1 MKLYKVTL
9 LAGEGEELVA
19 VARRGSHPSRRKTIS
34 TPIAWVNQKIMT
46 NQPSKSELTGR
57 LAQLLVL
64 AVVLL
69 LAGCTHY
76 PPNMPLDRHDPAY
89 GYRFTNPASPGE
101 ADDMPVVVTFSGG
114 GTRAAALAYGVL
126 EHLANAEIAR
136 DGKPSRLL
144 DEVDIISSMSGGSF
158 TAAYY
163 TLYGERIFSD
173 FESGFLKRDI
183 QGERTRKMLAPAN
196 LLRAASPKFGRIDLM
211 AEYLDGEVFHHGTYG
226 DLVTR
231 GRRPFVT
238 INASDISLGTRFEFT
253 RDQFDLLCSD
263 FSSFSPARGV
273 AASSAV
279 PIVFS
284 PLTVRNHSGKCSDQK
299 PAAEQVSEENRGAS
313 SRRVYKAAEVRSYLD
328 SEARPYIHLLDGGI
342 TDNIGLRGM
351 LDRVA
356 AHDNPLN
363 FARVMR
369 LERFHKAVLI
379 IVNAETAPDLSL
391 GRREAVPTVTQ
402 VFRAIKDIPINR
414 YSFETIE
421 RLKANF
427 EGWARQMR
435 RQQSGEEQT
444 DGAEAEF
451 DFYLVEVTFDAIKDP
466 AEHYSFRGI
475 PTSYTLPADT
485 VDRLRALG
493 PRLIGIERLSKTAA

>member
-1 MKLYKVTL
+1 MP
-9 LAGEGEELVA
+9 
-19 VARRGSHPSRRKTIS
+19 RRGQATRRSRMAS
-34 TPIAWVNQKIMT
+34 MG
-46 NQPSKSELTGR
+46 SKKRFGTSSLSGMAERRSG
-57 LAQLLVL
+57 LAPGWGL
-64 AVVLL
+64 AVFVL
-69 LAGCTHY
+69 LAGCAHY

-89 GYRFTNPASPGE
+89 GYRFTNLASPDE
-101 ADDMPVVVTFSGG
+101 ADDMLVVVTFSGG
-114 GTRAAALAYGVL
+114 GTRAAAMAYGVL
-126 EHLANAEIAR
+126 EHLANTEVIR
-136 DGKPSRLL
+136 KGKPRRLL
-144 DEVDIISSMSGGSF
+144 DEVDIISSVSGGSF
-158 TAAYY
+158 TSAYY
-163 TLYGERIFSD
+163 ALYGERIFSD
-173 FESGFLKRDI
+173 FESRFLKRDV
-183 QGERTRKMLAPAN
+183 QGELTRKMLAPVN
-196 LLRAASPKFGRIDLM
+196 LARASSPKFGRIDLV
-211 AEYLDGEVFHHGTYG
+211 AEYLDDEIFHHGTYG
-226 DLVTR
+226 DLVTQ

-238 INASDISLGTRFEFT
+238 INASDMSLGTRFEFT
-253 RDQFDLLCSD
+253 QDQFDLLCSD
-263 FSSFSPARGV
+263 LSSFPLARAV

-284 PLTVRNHSGKCSDQK
+284 PLTVRNYSGKCGYQE
-299 PAAEQVSEENRGAS
+299 PAAQHVGEENHGAS
-313 SRRVYKAAEVRSYLD
+313 SRQVYKAAEVRSYLD

-363 FARVMR
+363 LARAMR

-391 GRREAVPTVTQ
+391 DRREEVPTVTQ

-421 RLKANF
+421 LLKANF

-435 RQQSGEEQT
+435 GQKSVGEQA
-444 DGAEAEF
+444 DGAEEEF

-466 AEHYSFRGI
+466 AERNSFRGI

-493 PRLIGIERLSKTAA
+493 PRLIKESDDYQRLLLDLRRNGQLATSWK